1 VEATFFVSNFCLN
14 ALRDLL
20 LLLYILKAEI
30 FSLAST
36 RTVLI
41 KACFHHYRI
50 ILIVWILIRKILR
63 ACWWLILIFL
73 GSTKRNLRLMHF
85 FLRCQYMIFWAIY
98 AFCVFIIFLGCFK
111 LIGKAESLN
120 SRDLITENIFIVIKH
135 INSIDRLILLVILI
149 KLSKWIPI
157 FILIKLVW
165 VQY

>member
-1 VEATFFVSNFCLN
+1 M
-14 ALRDLL
+14 
-20 LLLYILKAEI
+20 KAEI
-30 FSLAST
+30 ISLAST

-50 ILIVWILIRKILR
+50 IWIVWILIRRIFR
-63 ACWWLILIFL
+63 VCGWLILVFL
-73 GSTKRNLRLMHF
+73 CSTKRNLRLMHF
-85 FLRCQYMIFWAIY
+85 FLRCQYMIFWANY
-98 AFCVFIIFLGCFK
+98 AFSVFIIFLGCFK
-111 LIGKAESLN
+111 LIRKAESLD
-120 SRDLITENIFIVIKH
+120 SRDLMTENIFIVIKN